1 MEIGKFNEM
10 EVLRELPIGWYLD
23 AGDFQVLLPRKLAS
37 RELQVG
43 DWARVFIYNDSE
55 DRLIATM
62 FPPRAIVGDFVVLP
76 VKDVT
81 DFGAF
86 LDWGLEKDLLVP
98 YKHQLFPLQKG
109 EKYVVHILVDQ
120 RTKRIIAT
128 TKIEPHFNRDTS
140 KLREGQTVHLLIYN
154 FTDLG
159 IMAVV
164 NNEYSGLLY
173 RNEVF
178 ERLAIGTERSG
189 TIKKIR
195 EDGKLDLALSREGYG
210 VDAQT
215 KDIILNALNAAGG
228 FLPFH
233 DKSNPAEIYDR
244 FQMSKKIFKKTLG
257 ALYKD
262 HLITISDTGIRRV
275 KPGSESKKK

>member
-1 MEIGKFNEM
+1 M
-10 EVLRELPIGWYLD
+10 EVLRALPIGYFLD

-62 FPPRAIVGDFVVLP
+62 LPPKAVVGDFVALQ

-98 YKHQLFPLQKG
+98 YKHQFFPLQKG
-109 EKYVVHILVDQ
+109 ENYVVHILLDE

-128 TKIEPHFNRDTS
+128 TKIEPFCNRDTS
-140 KLREGQTVHLLIYN
+140 KLHEGQTVQLLIYN

-159 IMAVV
+159 IMAIVD
-164 NNEYSGLLY
+164 NQYSGMLY

-178 ERLAIGTERSG
+178 ERLPIGAERSG
-189 TIKKIR
+189 YIKKIR
-195 EDGKLDLALSREGYG
+195 EDGKLDLGLNQEGYG
-210 VDAQT
+210 VVTAARDVVL
-215 KDIILNALNAAGG
+215 KALTDAGG
-228 FLPFH
+228 FLPVH
-233 DKSNPAEIYDR
+233 DKSNPTEIYDS

-257 ALYKD
+257 ALYKAR
-262 HLITISDTGIRRV
+262 LITISETGIRLV
-275 KPGSESKKK
+275 KHSR